1 MKREKFLLSI
11 LLVAFV
17 LTFPVAPL
25 AYAQT
30 STETTPRIDPVSI
43 YRGGIKILFSPQD
56 NCAGEIVSRIDKAQ
70 NSVDVAMYLFTSRS
84 IAQALIRAKARGVD
98 VKVCLAGGHEPAYGR
113 YSKSG
118 YLIKN
123 GIPVKLIEGSGIM
136 HNKFCIID
144 DFITIT
150 GSYNWTVR
158 ADLENDENV
167 LIIESERIAKIY
179 KEQFKKFWDG
189 TYTDSCVYKDKDRLE
204 KVPVP

>member
-11 LLVAFV
+11 SLMAFV
-17 LTFPVAPL
+17 LTFLVAPL
-25 AYAQT
+25 AYAQM
-30 STETTPRIDPVSI
+30 STEATPPIDPVPI
-43 YRGGIKILFSPQD
+43 YRGGVKILFSPQD

-98 VKVCLAGGHEPAYGR
+98 VKVCLAGGHEPDYGR

-158 ADLENDENV
+158 AELENDENI

-189 TYTDSCVYKDKDRLE
+189 TYTDSCVYKDRLE